1 MATNQCEGIMSKT
14 KARRIIRE
22 LTKAT
27 VDMLKR
33 QMADL
38 PADKQAQVNAEMA
51 IIQQAVAVLCK

>member
-1 MATNQCEGIMSKT
+1 MTKT
-14 KARRIIRE
+14 KAKKIIRE